1 MKSKWLYSKH
11 PIVVDM
17 ELASKI
23 GLNESIVAQQ
33 LNYWINT
40 KSAKLINGKKWV
52 YNTYQNWQRDSF
64 PFWSEATIRRS
75 FTKLEE
81 MGIVETGNFNK
92 AGFDKTKW
100 YTINTEKLDKLM
112 SRRAAQNEQTDCSK
126 RADGAAQNEQ
136 TNTRDYTEITTDNNN
151 NVLDKPKTSNSLDG
165 VHKKIIDYLNSKAG
179 VHYKH
184 NANATKRVIDARLK
198 EGYTPADFKAVIDKK
213 VTEWINNPEMSKYLR
228 PTTLFGPKFEGYLNQ
243 KSVNPMQYQ
252 KYGTKRV
259 EKGTDWSKHQA
270 TTETNVSSDD
280 LKNFFRNFE
289 KKHNGGT

>member
-17 ELASKI
+17 ELASEI

-40 KSAKLINGKKWV
+40 KSAKLINGKKWI

-100 YTINTEKLDKLM
+100 YTVNTEKLDKLM

-136 TNTRDYTEITTDNNN
+136 TYTRDYTENTTDKDIDSSAE
-151 NVLDKPKTSNSLDG
+151 VEPSPI
-165 VHKKIIDYLNSKAG
+165 HKDVIDYLNEKIGARYKASSAINKRLIDARVKEG
-179 VHYKH
+179 YELDDF
-184 NANATKRVIDARLK
+184 KRVIDN
-198 EGYTPADFKAVIDKK
+198 K
-213 VTEWINNPEMSKYLR
+213 VASWANDTKMSKYLR
-228 PTTLFGPKFEGYLNQ
+228 PQTLFGTKFESYLNERAP
-243 KSVNPMQYQ
+243 SVPAHASFGAEAYAN
-252 KYGTKRV
+252 GTMDGV
-259 EKGTDWSKHQA
+259 ND
-270 TTETNVSSDD
+270 DD
-280 LKNFFRNFE
+280 LPF
-289 KKHNGGT
+289 